1 MAAAARID
9 MRVDEDTK
17 ALAERAAVVLGCASL
32 TEFMTRLI
40 REHAPEIIEHETSMH
55 LTNQQFDRFMVVCQD
70 AERKSSARILE
81 AARRLD
87 EEGF

>member
-1 MAAAARID
+1 MAAVARID

-17 ALAERAAVVLGCASL
+17 TLAERAAVALGCASL

-40 REHAPEIIEHETSMH
+40 REHAPEIIEHETNIQ
-55 LTNQQFDRFMVVCQD
+55 LTNQQFDHFMAVCQD
-70 AERKSSARILE
+70 TERKPSTRILE

>member
-9 MRVDEDTK
+9 MRIDEDTK
-17 ALAERAAVVLGCASL
+17 ALAERAAVALGCASL

-40 REHAPEIIEHETSMH
+40 REHAPGIIEQETNLH
-55 LTNQQFDRFMVVCQD
+55 LTNRQFDHFMVVCQD
-70 AERKSSARILE
+70 TARKPSERILQ

-87 EEGF
+87 KEGF